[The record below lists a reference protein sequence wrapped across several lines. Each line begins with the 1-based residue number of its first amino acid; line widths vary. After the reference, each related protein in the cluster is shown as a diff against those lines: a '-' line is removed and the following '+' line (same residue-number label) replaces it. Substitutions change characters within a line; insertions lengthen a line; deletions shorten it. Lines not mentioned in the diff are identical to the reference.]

1 MGMSI
6 LKGDKVKYLDL
17 EGVAISNPYMY
28 ISDMETYI
36 DVYCNDIKE
45 HNEKLLSRG
54 HKFID

>member
-1 MGMSI
+1 MSI

-17 EGVAISNPYMY
+17 EGVAISNPYMH

-45 HNEKLLSRG
+45 TMTVKINDLEKV
-54 HKFID
+54 D

>member
-1 MGMSI
+1 MSI

-28 ISDMETYI
+28 ITNMESYI

-45 HNEKLLSRG
+45 TMTLKINDLEKV
-54 HKFID
+54 D

>member
-17 EGVAISNPYMY
+17 EADAISNPYMY
-28 ISDMETYI
+28 ITDMETYI

-45 HNEKLLSRG
+45 TMTLKINDLEKV
-54 HKFID
+54 D